1 MRFID
6 RAKRVLLGTSQK
18 TRIVS
23 LVSFCFA
30 FIAFGA
36 AAVAP
41 GNPPDTSE
49 VAFRIIEEAIQL
61 PPLERQLE
69 KIRQEKQFYTRED
82 KVRSGDTLA
91 TLLPDWVFVTKT
103 RQTSS
108 KHTKNPEFSCN

>member
-49 VAFRIIEEAIQL
+49 VAFRIIEEEIQL

-69 KIRQEKQFYTRED
+69 KIRQEKQ
-82 KVRSGDTLA
+82 VRINSQQESLSVWMSDEA
-91 TLLPDWVFVTKT
+91 
-103 RQTSS
+103 
-108 KHTKNPEFSCN
+108 H